1 MFKLFFF
8 FKKLLKMKLVEDDTK
23 HEGNNPEHNAVST
36 AGPSKEVRLN
46 FCLFFVICSK

>member
-1 MFKLFFF
+1 
-8 FKKLLKMKLVEDDTK
+8 MKLVEDDTK
-23 HEGNNPEHNAVST
+23 HEGNNPEHNRDAVST

>member
-1 MFKLFFF
+1 
-8 FKKLLKMKLVEDDTK
+8 MKLVEDDTK

-46 FCLFFVICSK
+46 FCLFFCYLLEMKLSILL

>member
-1 MFKLFFF
+1 
-8 FKKLLKMKLVEDDTK
+8 MKLVEDDTK

-46 FCLFFVICSK
+46 FCLFLNEIVDFIIVRISSRWQK